1 MTSNQVWKGH
11 FESPG
16 SWVFF
21 CKCGIPEVG
30 SGDGCEVSFGS
41 WGIDS
46 CWGKASNLWIRGVYI
61 YTHYIHHIHIHIYI
75 YLIDIIS
82 WGMPNPWFTVGKIVI
97 TVFLTIHD
105 LHLLS
110 LSTFTAFLEDHPFR
124 KWLGSPLF
132 KNHRFRPFGR
142 GPTSPG
148 IGDNNDH
155 HSCQLVTIRGMILQ
169 VWAVSGIFRDP
180 QGHGTPITPY
190 YSHFGIPK
198 DMGMVWVP
206 LTIRVS

>member
-1 MTSNQVWKGH
+1 MRYLLDPGGSIGRLRESIQFMNKG
-11 FESPG
+11 
-16 SWVFF
+16 
-21 CKCGIPEVG
+21 GI
-30 SGDGCEVSFGS
+30 
-41 WGIDS
+41 
-46 CWGKASNLWIRGVYI
+46 YI

-110 LSTFTAFLEDHPFR
+110 LSIFTAFLEDHPFR

-132 KNHRFRPFGR
+132 KSHRFRPFGR

-148 IGDNNDH
+148 IVDLR
-155 HSCQLVTIRGMILQ
+155 S
-169 VWAVSGIFRDP
+169 P
-180 QGHGTPITPY
+180 
-190 YSHFGIPK
+190 
-198 DMGMVWVP
+198 
-206 LTIRVS
+206 